1 MNKSLGERPF
11 RLALNPNS
19 ATHGLPKLNKTEP
32 IDHQMLLRPFR
43 SRDSSWLSPALSRVR
58 KQTQQPTL
66 CFVSSVEPEIREKS
80 SRQGASSRR
89 QVPQDRFEKTL
100 TLKRSSRESAGQ
112 HLFLASS
119 SKRRRLTALAILFVK
134 TQNWVYKSPW
144 YGSTA
149 AGLGG
154 WCQEEMTL
162 QGALSPAHGL

>member
-19 ATHGLPKLNKTEP
+19 ATHGLPKLDKTEP

-100 TLKRSSRESAGQ
+100 TLKRSSRGVSRA
-112 HLFLASS
+112 A
-119 SKRRRLTALAILFVK
+119 FVPGIK
-134 TQNWVYKSPW
+134 Q
-144 YGSTA
+144 
-149 AGLGG
+149 
-154 WCQEEMTL
+154 QEEKAHSPCYTL
-162 QGALSPAHGL
+162 CKDTKLGL